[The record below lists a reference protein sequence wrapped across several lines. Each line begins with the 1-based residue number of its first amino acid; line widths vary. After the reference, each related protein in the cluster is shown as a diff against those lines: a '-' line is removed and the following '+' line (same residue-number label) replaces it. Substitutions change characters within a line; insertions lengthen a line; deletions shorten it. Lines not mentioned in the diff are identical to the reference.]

1 MSLTMP
7 EKTPFCCPE
16 FACRKMFTSITWRL
30 KPIKLHHPEHLQ
42 VAHQKNVTI
51 RSAARRVEHAQRC
64 ELNARKDSFED
75 LDAFPYLELIE
86 IIADSE
92 SQPPPPLPQM
102 EIFPGAGAPQID
114 YIA

>member
-1 MSLTMP
+1 
-7 EKTPFCCPE
+7 
-16 FACRKMFTSITWRL
+16 MFTSITWRL
-30 KPIKLHHPEHLQ
+30 KTIKLHHRKPLQ

-51 RSAARRVEHAQRC
+51 RSVARGVEHAQRR
-64 ELNARKDSFED
+64 ELNAMKDSFED

-92 SQPPPPLPQM
+92 SQPSPQLPQM
-102 EIFPGAGAPQID
+102 DIFPGAGAPQID